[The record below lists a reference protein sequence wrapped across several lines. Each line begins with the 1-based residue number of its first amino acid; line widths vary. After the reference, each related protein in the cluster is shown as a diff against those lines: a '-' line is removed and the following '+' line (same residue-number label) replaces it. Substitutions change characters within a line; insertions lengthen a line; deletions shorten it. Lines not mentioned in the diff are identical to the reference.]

1 MVVMHSRIG
10 KYLDVVATV
19 MLAVSVVLV
28 VVSFVDLFTPPP
40 DAIGVHPNRLKSL
53 AEASIFLGILSMPN
67 IICAIA
73 WPIHMRQQRRGGRV
87 FGWLRFVVIAS
98 AIWMYFVFISLSG
111 I

>member
-1 MVVMHSRIG
+1 MHSRIG
-10 KYLDVVATV
+10 KYLDVVATI

-40 DAIGVHPNRLKSL
+40 DTIGVHPNILKSL
-53 AEASIFLGILSMPN
+53 ARASTLLGIFYVPS

-73 WPIHMRQQRRGGRV
+73 WPIHIRQQRKGSRV

-98 AIWMYFVFISLSG
+98 SFWTYFVFASLSG
-111 I
+111 L